1 MTIDLNTAAK
11 STQQQS
17 YNPDEAASARIE
29 DKERVGKA
37 TTLQEIRKLEQCS
50 TPFSLSSM
58 PNDILLNIQKHL
70 GERGSIALAPCP
82 L

>member
-1 MTIDLNTAAK
+1 MTIDLNAAAK

-37 TTLQEIRKLEQCS
+37 TTLQEVITSPQSGELDE
-50 TPFSLSSM
+50 
-58 PNDILLNIQKHL
+58 L
-70 GERGSIALAPCP
+70 GAA
-82 L
+82 